1 MHGFVMDAKGY
12 LYRIVAMSIP
22 AVHNARTRDTEKAE
36 RMALGASQV
45 GVVPVEGQ
53 GFDDESRRRST
64 FENSLEKRFSSRTPP
79 AQGGAVSASPN
90 IPIEATRVLEDDAKI
105 EAQVQALIDKLIAN
119 ITVPVNVQ
127 PGGEIEENDKKSTQ
141 PNRKRICFFAF
152 TAVLLIL
159 AVAVGTGVGVAISSK
174 SNHNSSVPTDT
185 FPTSTEAP
193 PTNVPSQAF
202 VITQCG
208 KYFVSIVHLINVISF
223 FADFLFCQVW
233 RSTILASHKIIF

>member
-22 AVHNARTRDTEKAE
+22 AVHNARTRDTEKAQ

-45 GVVPVEGQ
+45 GAVPVEGP
-53 GFDDESRRRST
+53 GFDDENRRRRT

-79 AQGGAVSASPN
+79 AQGGAVSPSPN

-105 EAQVQALIDKLIAN
+105 EAQVQARIDKLIAN
-119 ITVPVNVQ
+119 ITVPVDAQ

-141 PNRKRICFFAF
+141 PNRKRICFFAI

-159 AVAVGTGVGVAISSK
+159 AVAVGT
-174 SNHNSSVPTDT
+174 
-185 FPTSTEAP
+185 
-193 PTNVPSQAF
+193 
-202 VITQCG
+202 
-208 KYFVSIVHLINVISF
+208 
-223 FADFLFCQVW
+223 VW
-233 RSTILASHKIIF
+233 V